1 MQFGIKKKEQKNLSR
16 FLREDI
22 ETTRKFASILYK
34 EFGTFIR
41 ALVLFGSAVKNPG
54 MPKRDLDVLI
64 VIDDVRF
71 RFNRELIEAYR
82 IIVARAISDVD
93 PSRLH
98 VQSMKLTSWWEYVRA
113 GDPVA
118 INILR
123 HGLAIID
130 TGFFDPLQTLLDE
143 GRIRPSE
150 EAIWTYFVLAPSSLS
165 RSKQHLFAAT
175 MDCYW
180 AAIDSAHAALMSLGH
195 IPPSPDHVAEM
206 LESVLVGN
214 GHIKHK
220 YAKIMNELYHVFKSI
235 VHRDIK
241 EISGKDYDYY
251 RKISEEFVDEMKK
264 YIEKR

>member
-1 MQFGIKKKEQKNLSR
+1 MEFRIQKKDNENLYKYPT
-16 FLREDI
+16 EDLAI
-22 ETTRKFASILYK
+22 AKKFADHLYK
-34 EFGTFIR
+34 ELQDFLMGVI
-41 ALVLFGSAVKNPG
+41 VFGSAVRRQTTDKSDIDILVVTDDT
-54 MPKRDLDVLI
+54 KY
-64 VIDDVRF
+64 VITESLV
-71 RFNRELIEAYR
+71 EAYR
-82 IIVARAISDVD
+82 IIVEKIMVQTSDK
-93 PSRLH
+93 LH
-98 VQSMKLTSWWEYVRA
+98 INSMTFTAFWGYA
-113 GDPVA
+113 NAADPVV

-123 HGLAIID
+123 DGVAIID

-220 YAKIMNELYHVFKSI
+220 YAINPTFRM
-235 VHRDIK
+235 IK
-241 EISGKDYDYY
+241 
-251 RKISEEFVDEMKK
+251 R
-264 YIEKR
+264 